1 MVFLYSLVK
10 EGHSKG
16 PFLVSAPLSTLI
28 NWEREAEFWSPDL
41 YVVTY
46 IGDKDSRTVIREHE
60 FSFVEGA
67 TRGGTKAGRM
77 RTDQGIK
84 FHVLLTSYELISI
97 DKAIL
102 SSIDWAVLVV
112 DEAHRLKNNQ
122 SLFFRTLRDFNIGY
136 RLLLTGT
143 PLQNNLEELFHLLNF
158 LSPDRFYDLESFTHE
173 FAEISK
179 EDQIQRLHQLLGP
192 HMLRRLKADV
202 LTGMPSKA
210 N

>member
-1 MVFLYSLVK
+1 MKIYNNLFS
-10 EGHSKG
+10 
-16 PFLVSAPLSTLI
+16 
-28 NWEREAEFWSPDL
+28 
-41 YVVTY
+41 
-46 IGDKDSRTVIREHE
+46 EHE

-67 TRGGTKAGRM
+67 TRGGQKASRM
-77 RTDQGIK
+77 RTEQGIK
-84 FHVLLTSYELISI
+84 FHVLLTSYEVKFSCGLKFIFYFQLISI

-158 LSPDRFYDLESFTHE
+158 LSPERF
-173 FAEISK
+173 
-179 EDQIQRLHQLLGP
+179 
-192 HMLRRLKADV
+192 
-202 LTGMPSKA
+202 
-210 N
+210 